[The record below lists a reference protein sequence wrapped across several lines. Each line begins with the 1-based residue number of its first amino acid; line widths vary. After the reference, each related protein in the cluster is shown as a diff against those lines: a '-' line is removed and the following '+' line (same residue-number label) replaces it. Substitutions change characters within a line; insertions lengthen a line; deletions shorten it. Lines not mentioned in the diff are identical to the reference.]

1 MSILL
6 VRHAWAGH
14 SKDWEGDDRLRPL
27 DERGRRQAEAL
38 PAALAGFRIERL
50 VSSPFLRCT
59 GSFEPLAA
67 ALGLPVEE
75 REELADDA
83 KRKHA
88 LALIDELEG
97 TTAALCTHGELLHKL
112 VGDQTEKGETTVVER
127 TPDGVRELERIA
139 PPA

>member
-1 MSILL
+1 MPILL

-59 GSFEPLAA
+59 QSFEPLAA
-67 ALGLPVEE
+67 ALGLTVEE
-75 REELADDA
+75 RDELADYA

-88 LALIDELEG
+88 LALIDELG
-97 TTAALCTHGELLHKL
+97 DTTAALWG
-112 VGDQTEKGETTVVER
+112 
-127 TPDGVRELERIA
+127 
-139 PPA
+139 PASAAWNFPSSSRSGTRRAISPRS

>member
-1 MSILL
+1 MPLLL

-14 SKDWEGDDRLRPL
+14 SASWKGDDRVRPI

-38 PAALAGFRIERL
+38 PTALAAFGIERL
-50 VSSPFLRCT
+50 LSSPFLRCT
-59 GSFEPLAA
+59 ESFEPLAA
-67 ALGLPVEE
+67 ALGLPIEE
-75 REELADDA
+75 RDELADDA

-88 LALIDELEG
+88 LALLDELEG

-112 VGDQTEKGETTVVER
+112 LGDQTEKGETTVVER
-127 TPDGVRELERIA
+127 SPDGVRVLERVP